1 MGGCFQATGFP
12 ILPLHKTWPSLIFA
26 WPSARD
32 LRDRLFLFIINYRLL
47 RFTIHRDWR
56 DTQIADKSETR
67 SLHAS
72 GQSHAFILLY
82 FPPPISPHIHSATRP
97 KANIGYMQ
105 TTYRRI
111 LERPAPAPAHCNP
124 HLFRTKGLPFA
135 YLPIWHMLS
144 GSALQMHARL
154 PSTSTRKGSTK
165 ERPPSETRF
174 STTCALYCFSPSL
187 RHFRLLKAWGRRVV
201 SDTSSDFFKSLKT
214 EDTNA
219 VPA

>member
-1 MGGCFQATGFP
+1 MGRCFQATGFP

-32 LRDRLFLFIINYRLL
+32 LRERLFLFIINYRLL

-56 DTQIADKSETR
+56 DTQI
-67 SLHAS
+67 
-72 GQSHAFILLY
+72 GQKRDTQSSCIRAISRFHPFILST
-82 FPPPISPHIHSATRP
+82 PISHTVHSATRP
-97 KANIGYMQ
+97 KANIGYIQ

-154 PSTSTRKGSTK
+154 PSTSTRNGSTK
-165 ERPPSETRF
+165 DD
-174 STTCALYCFSPSL
+174 
-187 RHFRLLKAWGRRVV
+187 RLLKRAFRRRVRYIA
-201 SDTSSDFFKSLKT
+201 FRLR
-214 EDTNA
+214 
-219 VPA
+219 